1 MLSMRHRIRLLATGL
16 ALALTLLG
24 ARALAGEPIELFDG
38 EPAEAE
44 ADAGATPAPSTD
56 SPDGGVSETEGPV
69 IERTGSS
76 ASEPGP
82 VPGRSQRTFSLDFE
96 RRGNSIFVRGSV
108 EGRRVYF
115 LFDTGATY
123 TTLTPSIARKV
134 GASPDKDA
142 PTMRLRTANGTRSA
156 RVGIVAR
163 LMVGDQLHQ
172 GVSFTVCESCGGSR
186 YRGAPVAGLLGLNV
200 LRRYRYEIDSEAGRI
215 EMAPAGDF
223 DDRSADVRPWFTID
237 EIDVTIEQAVDK
249 DAGTVAFTVRNRSDR
264 RIDEATVVVDC
275 KGSEETVSF
284 SLGAGAEDRHEAT
297 LPDDD
302 CRRPRLRL
310 RSARW

>member
-24 ARALAGEPIELFDG
+24 GRALAGDPIELFEGSSTDG
-38 EPAEAE
+38 
-44 ADAGATPAPSTD
+44 DAGATDPEPDAGPADP
-56 SPDGGVSETEGPV
+56 EGPV

-76 ASEPGP
+76 ASGP
-82 VPGRSQRTFSLDFE
+82 VPGRSHRTFNLDFD
-96 RRGNSIFVRGSV
+96 RRGHSMLVRGSV

-123 TTLTPSIARKV
+123 TTLTPAIARKV
-134 GASPDKDA
+134 GARPDEDA
-142 PTMRLRTANGTRSA
+142 PTMRLRTANGTRGA
-156 RVGIVAR
+156 RVGLVDR
-163 LMVGDQLHQ
+163 LTVGDQLHQ
-172 GVSFTVCESCGGSR
+172 AVSFTICESCGGFR

-215 EMAPAGDF
+215 EMAPGADF
-223 DDRSADVRPWFTID
+223 DNRSADVRPWFTTD
-237 EIDVTIEQAVDK
+237 DIDVTLEKTLAK
-249 DAGTVAFTVRNRSDR
+249 NSGTVAFTARNRSDR

-275 KGSEETVSF
+275 AGSEETASF

-297 LPDDD
+297 LPDDE